1 MGCFCSGSSP
11 SVTSSSHVEMGSGG
25 GEVGSAVLAAGLGS
39 GLGAGF
45 GPGLGAAIPL
55 FCKSHLVCLLHT
67 LKLITH
73 GLLLQLKQPIGY

>member
-1 MGCFCSGSSP
+1 
-11 SVTSSSHVEMGSGG
+11 MGSGG
-25 GEVGSAVLAAGLGS
+25 GEVGATLLAAGLGS
-39 GLGAGF
+39 GLGAGL
-45 GPGLGAAIPL
+45 GTSLGAGIPL